1 MLQLQILKNMQY
13 TQTNLATKEIE
24 LTTFGVIMANM
35 KKQNR
40 FISYKAVLD
49 DLKSGKTLKGKDYS
63 YQFTVLDLDDYYPN
77 VTVDYGDDYVT
88 VHYFTDVYM
97 AMEFKE
103 EEERIGNTCTLF
115 VSELYKNAHLL
126 QLNKKPINHEG

>member
-1 MLQLQILKNMQY
+1 MQY

-40 FISYKAVLD
+40 SISYKSVLE
-49 DLKSGKTLKGKDYS
+49 DLKSGKTLKGKNYS

-77 VTVDYGDDYVT
+77 VTVDYGVDFVT

-103 EEERIGNTCTLF
+103 KEESLGNTCTLF

-126 QLNKKPINHEG
+126 QLNTKPINYEG

>member
-1 MLQLQILKNMQY
+1 MLQLQILKNMQF

-40 FISYKAVLD
+40 SISYKSVLE
-49 DLKSGKTLKGKDYS
+49 DLKSGKTLKGKNYS

-77 VTVDYGDDYVT
+77 VTVDYGVDFVT

-103 EEERIGNTCTLF
+103 EEESMGNTCTLF

-126 QLNKKPINHEG
+126 QLNTKPINYEG